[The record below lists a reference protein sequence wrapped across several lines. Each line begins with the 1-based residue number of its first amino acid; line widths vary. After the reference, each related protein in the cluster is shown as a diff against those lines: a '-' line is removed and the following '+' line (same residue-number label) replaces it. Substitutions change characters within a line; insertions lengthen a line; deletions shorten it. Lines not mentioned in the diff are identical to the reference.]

1 MKDLVAYQIVNFLEK
16 KGVEHI
22 FGLCGHTVIAMLD
35 ALEDSKIKYISVRH
49 EQIAA
54 HAADGYARASGMK
67 LPGVALVHL
76 GPGMTNATTGVAEAG
91 LDSIPLVVIAGDVP
105 SYYYGKHPHQE
116 VNMHADASQYEI
128 YRPFVKRAWRVDF
141 PEALPEILDKAFR
154 LAVSGRPGPVLVSIP
169 MDIFSEQIDVSL
181 FQQRID
187 NLLSPAK
194 PSLDEETAEQIVDL
208 LAKAKLP
215 AVYAGGGVIAAG
227 ACEEL
232 KELVEHFE
240 MPVLYTLMGKGS
252 LSDAHPLAVGMTGF
266 WGTYFTNKMAREASA
281 ILALGTRMSEADCSS
296 WYRDVTFNI
305 PPTKLI
311 HIDIDAQEIGRNYK
325 TEIGAVAD
333 VKNALKV
340 ILKVAKEK
348 YPKGFK
354 RPEVISA
361 IASYKQD
368 FEKQREKF
376 IKSDQYP
383 MRPERILADLR
394 EVLPQDGYVVTD
406 VGWNKNGVG
415 QQFPIYVPG
424 TFITP
429 GGLCTMGYGPSAA
442 LGVKLA
448 RPDRKVV
455 ALIGDGAMGANPSP
469 MATAAQYDIPV
480 VWVVMNNAAFGT
492 IALLEKS
499 HYDTMFGTVFEKPTG
514 EPYSPDFAAI
524 ANAYGIKGVRVN
536 KADEF
541 KKALKEALDSNKPCL
556 IEVYME
562 NAPVPTDGVWDINNI
577 YKKRPSEFF

>member
-1 MKDLVAYQIVNFLEK
+1 
-16 KGVEHI
+16 
-22 FGLCGHTVIAMLD
+22 
-35 ALEDSKIKYISVRH
+35 
-49 EQIAA
+49 
-54 HAADGYARASGMK
+54 
-67 LPGVALVHL
+67 
-76 GPGMTNATTGVAEAG
+76 
-91 LDSIPLVVIAGDVP
+91 
-105 SYYYGKHPHQE
+105 
-116 VNMHADASQYEI
+116 
-128 YRPFVKRAWRVDF
+128 
-141 PEALPEILDKAFR
+141 
-154 LAVSGRPGPVLVSIP
+154 
-169 MDIFSEQIDVSL
+169 
-181 FQQRID
+181 
-187 NLLSPAK
+187 
-194 PSLDEETAEQIVDL
+194 
-208 LAKAKLP
+208 
-215 AVYAGGGVIAAG
+215 
-227 ACEEL
+227 
-232 KELVEHFE
+232 
-240 MPVLYTLMGKGS
+240 
-252 LSDAHPLAVGMTGF
+252 
-266 WGTYFTNKMAREASA
+266 
-281 ILALGTRMSEADCSS
+281 MSEADCSS

-448 RPDRKVV
+448 RPDRKVI

-469 MATAAQYDIPV
+469 MATAAQYDIRRLGGHEQRGLRDDR
-480 VWVVMNNAAFGT
+480 AAEKAT
-492 IALLEKS
+492 TTRCLERSSKTDRRALLPGFCS
-499 HYDTMFGTVFEKPTG
+499 HSQPTASRG
-514 EPYSPDFAAI
+514 FVSARPMSSKGPKGSP
-524 ANAYGIKGVRVN
+524 R
-536 KADEF
+536 
-541 KKALKEALDSNKPCL
+541 
-556 IEVYME
+556 
-562 NAPVPTDGVWDINNI
+562 
-577 YKKRPSEFF
+577 